1 MAVEDVGL
9 VSRAQG
15 VDSKTSV
22 SRGTDNVQIGADI
35 LNDTQSPNE
44 NPDRWNALLKYQ
56 ALATRAKTL
65 EFCQFLIFIPMLSR
79 LCNRHKT

>member
-22 SRGTDNVQIGADI
+22 
-35 LNDTQSPNE
+35 
-44 NPDRWNALLKYQ
+44 RWVRVHFAQ
-56 ALATRAKTL
+56 TAKDPAACLT
-65 EFCQFLIFIPMLSR
+65 CYIFINV
-79 LCNRHKT
+79 CIN